1 MYVTRNALSSYE
13 PLVGRLDGIL
23 NDLFRPAVALEA
35 RSEAL
40 PIRVDVRETAEAYT
54 VYAELPGVRKEDI
67 AVEIE
72 GNEVALSAET
82 RRDAAQK
89 EADKWLR
96 TERFFGKSARRFALP
111 AELDES
117 KAAAKFADGVLEL
130 TLPKKASAAARKIE
144 IN

>member
-13 PLVGRLDGIL
+13 PLVGRLDGLL
-23 NDLFRPAVALEA
+23 NDLFRPALAVEA

-40 PIRVDVRETAEAYT
+40 PIRIDVRESAEAYT
-54 VYAELPGVRKEDI
+54 VYAELAGVRKEDI

-72 GNEVALSAET
+72 GNEVTLSAET
-82 RRDAAQK
+82 RRDAQPK
-89 EADKWLR
+89 EGEKWLR

-111 AELDES
+111 VELDET
-117 KAAAKFADGVLEL
+117 KAAAKFTDGVLEL
-130 TLPKKASAAARKIE
+130 TLPKKASAVARKIE